1 MTYYDQLIGHFIMEI
16 EKELESKSEIGFIP
30 KEELAALTKEILSLL
45 AKSTVKRYTE
55 Y

>member
-1 MTYYDQLIGHFIMEI
+1 MTDQELIVFFIKEI
-16 EKELESKSEIGFIP
+16 QRELESKSSVGFIP
-30 KEELAALTKEILSLL
+30 QPELTALTKEILSLL

>member
-1 MTYYDQLIGHFIMEI
+1 MTDQELLVFFIREI
-16 EKELESKSEIGFIP
+16 QRELENKSSVGFIP
-30 KEELAALTKEILSLL
+30 QPELTALTKEILSLL

>member
-1 MTYYDQLIGHFIMEI
+1 MTDQELIVFFIKEI
-16 EKELESKSEIGFIP
+16 QRELESKSSIGFIP
-30 KEELAALTKEILSLL
+30 EPEKTFLTKEILSIL